1 MCSFTEFAF
10 EGIDDCDYMSNAYN
24 WLYSDGQSQ
33 MNQRLQ
39 ALEFYISAWSLNA
52 KTCAVLSHF
61 TIHAWHLAQ
70 LFPLDGGTDR

>member
-39 ALEFYISAWSLNA
+39 ALE
-52 KTCAVLSHF
+52 
-61 TIHAWHLAQ
+61 
-70 LFPLDGGTDR
+70 LFPPGH